1 MKIRNI
7 DLGDKPVLLAP
18 MEDVT
23 DPAFRLLCK
32 EFGADMVY
40 TEFVSSDA
48 LIRSVG
54 KTMLKLNISDAE
66 RPVAIQIYGKDTDTM
81 VEAARI
87 VEQANP
93 DILDLNFGCPVKRVA
108 GKGAGSGMLQ
118 NVPKMLE
125 ITKAVVDAVKIPV
138 TVKTRLGWDAEHKI
152 IVELAEQLQMQRS
165 NLSTLLNELVAD
177 GKMEKLPGR
186 PVHYR
191 PLMAGDT
198 PRGETSCFKILDSC
212 EGSLRPM
219 IQMAKAAILYPDH
232 SLNTLIEGPSGSGKT
247 TFGYLMYQFACE
259 NKVLPMGAPF
269 ERFSCHYYD
278 DQEEKAYSRLFGAG
292 EALEKAKGGML
303 FLDNVE
309 YLPVGCREHLL
320 DLIENDDAVL
330 RDIILVCSLQDKARA
345 SVKDAY
351 TARFSARIELQ
362 PLQNW
367 QLGER
372 FALVQQFLINEAVR
386 MKRTVR
392 VNAELLHCLCL
403 YRCENNVKQFKND
416 IRLGCANA
424 YLRAFHA
431 DEKEELPL
439 YLNDFPSGVQRGLL
453 YYKTYRKQLE
463 ELIPQGY
470 AYTFSADSMHKEN
483 CDAGQ
488 QMPEFGH
495 PPLSDSV
502 YDIIDRKGDELRQR
516 GIGEED
522 ISRIIN
528 AELEYDMKQFTSRMP
543 QSKVNRE
550 SLYKVMDRRIV
561 DGVDALLKQTSRQFN
576 RVYPESTFYGLCL
589 HLSSTLERRK
599 AVKQRLSNERILD
612 VVQNHREE
620 YAICMQFASA
630 MEKELGV
637 PMSID
642 EAVLLTLFLCEGNET
657 HKAEDGPVV
666 LIAMH
671 GDSTASSVADVV
683 NSLAGCGNTY
693 AYDMPLDKDMQ
704 QACDELKAMIQELD
718 RGQGI
723 LLLYDMGSLRTMA
736 EVISKETGVQIR
748 TVAVPGTL
756 IAVDCSRKAASAS
769 SLEELHEDAMGS
781 CRDFY
786 TNIAEPEG
794 RSHHK
799 NTPVIIT
806 LCMTGEGGAV
816 QMKSYLEKNAG
827 LNGIQVIPLSIS
839 DRKALLNE
847 VNRLREEHEIRC
859 VIGTYDPGLH
869 GIPFISVVKL
879 FETPADKL
887 DMLLTIPE
895 SDHTPVN
902 YEMIFSYL
910 SSQMPALDIKKLRKS
925 LPRALAKIK
934 RISAEGLDQNQELG
948 LFLHIACAIDR
959 LQNGEA
965 MPEKGN
971 RQGIISRNKRL
982 YNDLREIL
990 SGLEETFD
998 IRFSD
1003 DELAYMIAM
1012 VKKL

>member
-1 MKIRNI
+1 M
-7 DLGDKPVLLAP
+7 LCCGYTLLYTMGMERRMTKKEEVVSCVQRLAAAAP
-18 MEDVT
+18 EKREVGVT
-23 DPAFRLLCK
+23 
-32 EFGADMVY
+32 
-40 TEFVSSDA
+40 T
-48 LIRSVG
+48 
-54 KTMLKLNISDAE
+54 
-66 RPVAIQIYGKDTDTM
+66 Q
-81 VEAARI
+81 
-87 VEQANP
+87 
-93 DILDLNFGCPVKRVA
+93 
-108 GKGAGSGMLQ
+108 
-118 NVPKMLE
+118 
-125 ITKAVVDAVKIPV
+125 
-138 TVKTRLGWDAEHKI
+138 
-152 IVELAEQLQMQRS
+152 ELAEQLQMQRS

-470 AYTFSADSMHKEN
+470 AYTFSADS
-483 CDAGQ
+483 
-488 QMPEFGH
+488 
-495 PPLSDSV
+495 
-502 YDIIDRKGDELRQR
+502 
-516 GIGEED
+516 
-522 ISRIIN
+522 
-528 AELEYDMKQFTSRMP
+528 
-543 QSKVNRE
+543 
-550 SLYKVMDRRIV
+550 
-561 DGVDALLKQTSRQFN
+561 
-576 RVYPESTFYGLCL
+576 
-589 HLSSTLERRK
+589 
-599 AVKQRLSNERILD
+599 
-612 VVQNHREE
+612 
-620 YAICMQFASA
+620 
-630 MEKELGV
+630 
-637 PMSID
+637 
-642 EAVLLTLFLCEGNET
+642 
-657 HKAEDGPVV
+657 
-666 LIAMH
+666 
-671 GDSTASSVADVV
+671 
-683 NSLAGCGNTY
+683 
-693 AYDMPLDKDMQ
+693 
-704 QACDELKAMIQELD
+704 
-718 RGQGI
+718 
-723 LLLYDMGSLRTMA
+723 
-736 EVISKETGVQIR
+736 
-748 TVAVPGTL
+748 
-756 IAVDCSRKAASAS
+756 
-769 SLEELHEDAMGS
+769 
-781 CRDFY
+781 
-786 TNIAEPEG
+786 
-794 RSHHK
+794 
-799 NTPVIIT
+799 IIT

-816 QMKSYLEKNAG
+816 QMKNYLEKNAG

>member
-1 MKIRNI
+1 MTKKEEVLACVQWLITTVP
-7 DLGDKPVLLAP
+7 DKR
-18 MEDVT
+18 ET
-23 DPAFRLLCK
+23 
-32 EFGADMVY
+32 GA
-40 TEFVSSDA
+40 TTQE
-48 LIRSVG
+48 I
-54 KTMLKLNISDAE
+54 AE
-66 RPVAIQIYGKDTDTM
+66 
-81 VEAARI
+81 
-87 VEQANP
+87 
-93 DILDLNFGCPVKRVA
+93 
-108 GKGAGSGMLQ
+108 
-118 NVPKMLE
+118 KM
-125 ITKAVVDAVKIPV
+125 
-138 TVKTRLGWDAEHKI
+138 
-152 IVELAEQLQMQRS
+152 QMQRS
-165 NLSTLLNELVAD
+165 NISTLLNELVQE
-177 GKMEKLPGR
+177 GKLEKLSGR
-186 PVHYR
+186 PVCYR
-191 PLMAGDT
+191 PCNLPHT
-198 PRGETSCFKILDSC
+198 VQKETSCFKVLAGC
-212 EGSLRPM
+212 EGCLKPM
-219 IQMAKAAILYPDH
+219 IQLAKAAILYPEH
-232 SLNTLIEGPSGSGKT
+232 SLNTLIVGAAGVGKT
-247 TFGYLMYQFACE
+247 TFAYLMYQFAQE
-259 NKVLPMGAPF
+259 NDVIAQQAPF
-269 ERFSCHYYD
+269 ERFSCHLSEG
-278 DQEEKAYSRLFGAG
+278 QEKEVGQRLFGPDGAMQH
-292 EALEKAKGGML
+292 AAGGML
-303 FLDNVE
+303 FIDSVDN
-309 YLPVGCREHLL
+309 LSSSLRERLL
-320 DLIENDDAVL
+320 DMIDSDGQELQKVVLI
-330 RDIILVCSLQDKARA
+330 CSASEKARPVILD
-345 SVKDAY
+345 SL
-351 TARFSARIELQ
+351 TAHFSARVEL
-362 PLQNW
+362 PSLQAHSIA
-367 QLGER
+367 ER
-372 FALVQQFLINEAVR
+372 FALVRQFLTDEAVR
-386 MKRTVR
+386 MKRGIR
-392 VNAELLHCLCL
+392 VNAELLHSLCL
-403 YRCENNVKQFKND
+403 YRCENNIKQLRND

-424 YLRAFHA
+424 YVHAFNSA
-431 DEKEELPL
+431 EKELTL
-439 YLNDFPSGVQRGLL
+439 YLNDFPAGVSHGLL
-453 YYKTYRKQLE
+453 YYKKYRDELE
-463 ELIPQGY
+463 ALIPQEY
-470 AYTFSADSMHKEN
+470 VYTFSEDTMRKEN
-483 CDAGQ
+483 LREPSLPEIGH
-488 QMPEFGH
+488 QM
-495 PPLSDSV
+495 LNASV
-502 YDIIDRKGDELRQR
+502 YDTIDRKAEELRGR
-516 GIGEED
+516 GIGDED
-522 ISRIIN
+522 IGHIIN
-528 AELEYDMKQFTSRMP
+528 AELEYDMKQFANRIT
-543 QSKVNRE
+543 QSKVSRE
-550 SLYKVMDRRIV
+550 SLCKVMDRRIV
-561 DGVDALLKQTSRQFN
+561 DMVDAMLKEAAARFN
-576 RVYPESTFYGLCL
+576 KVYPETTFYGLCL
-589 HLSSTLERRK
+589 HLSSTIERGASSRHN
-599 AVKQRLSNERILD
+599 LSNERILD
-612 VVQNHREE
+612 VVEKCREE
-620 YAICMQFASA
+620 YALCMRFASA
-630 MEKELGV
+630 IEQEFDIRL
-637 PMSID
+637 SID
-642 EAVLLTLFLCEGNET
+642 EAVFMTMFLCDPSLYRKSEN
-657 HKAEDGPVV
+657 GPVV
-666 LIAMH
+666 LVAMH
-671 GDSTASSVADVV
+671 GDSTASSMVDVV
-683 NSLAGCGNTY
+683 NSLAGCGNAY

-704 QACDELKAMIQELD
+704 QAYDELKAAVQELN

-736 EVISKETGVQIR
+736 ELISKETGVQIR

-816 QMKSYLEKNAG
+816 QMKSYLEKHAG

-859 VIGTYDPGLH
+859 IIGTYDPGMH

>member
-1 MKIRNI
+1 
-7 DLGDKPVLLAP
+7 
-18 MEDVT
+18 
-23 DPAFRLLCK
+23 
-32 EFGADMVY
+32 
-40 TEFVSSDA
+40 
-48 LIRSVG
+48 
-54 KTMLKLNISDAE
+54 
-66 RPVAIQIYGKDTDTM
+66 
-81 VEAARI
+81 
-87 VEQANP
+87 
-93 DILDLNFGCPVKRVA
+93 
-108 GKGAGSGMLQ
+108 
-118 NVPKMLE
+118 
-125 ITKAVVDAVKIPV
+125 
-138 TVKTRLGWDAEHKI
+138 
-152 IVELAEQLQMQRS
+152 
-165 NLSTLLNELVAD
+165 
-177 GKMEKLPGR
+177 
-186 PVHYR
+186 
-191 PLMAGDT
+191 
-198 PRGETSCFKILDSC
+198 
-212 EGSLRPM
+212 
-219 IQMAKAAILYPDH
+219 
-232 SLNTLIEGPSGSGKT
+232 
-247 TFGYLMYQFACE
+247 
-259 NKVLPMGAPF
+259 
-269 ERFSCHYYD
+269 
-278 DQEEKAYSRLFGAG
+278 
-292 EALEKAKGGML
+292 
-303 FLDNVE
+303 
-309 YLPVGCREHLL
+309 
-320 DLIENDDAVL
+320 
-330 RDIILVCSLQDKARA
+330 
-345 SVKDAY
+345 
-351 TARFSARIELQ
+351 
-362 PLQNW
+362 
-367 QLGER
+367 
-372 FALVQQFLINEAVR
+372 
-386 MKRTVR
+386 
-392 VNAELLHCLCL
+392 
-403 YRCENNVKQFKND
+403 
-416 IRLGCANA
+416 
-424 YLRAFHA
+424 
-431 DEKEELPL
+431 
-439 YLNDFPSGVQRGLL
+439 
-453 YYKTYRKQLE
+453 
-463 ELIPQGY
+463 
-470 AYTFSADSMHKEN
+470 
-483 CDAGQ
+483 
-488 QMPEFGH
+488 
-495 PPLSDSV
+495 
-502 YDIIDRKGDELRQR
+502 
-516 GIGEED
+516 
-522 ISRIIN
+522 
-528 AELEYDMKQFTSRMP
+528 
-543 QSKVNRE
+543 
-550 SLYKVMDRRIV
+550 
-561 DGVDALLKQTSRQFN
+561 
-576 RVYPESTFYGLCL
+576 
-589 HLSSTLERRK
+589 
-599 AVKQRLSNERILD
+599 
-612 VVQNHREE
+612 
-620 YAICMQFASA
+620 

-693 AYDMPLDKDMQ
+693 AYDMPLDK
-704 QACDELKAMIQELD
+704 AMIQELD

-769 SLEELHEDAMGS
+769 SLEGLHEDAMGS

-816 QMKSYLEKNAG
+816 QMKNYLEKNAG

>member
-1 MKIRNI
+1 MTKKEEVLACVQWLITTVP
-7 DLGDKPVLLAP
+7 DKR
-18 MEDVT
+18 ET
-23 DPAFRLLCK
+23 
-32 EFGADMVY
+32 GA
-40 TEFVSSDA
+40 TTQE
-48 LIRSVG
+48 I
-54 KTMLKLNISDAE
+54 AE
-66 RPVAIQIYGKDTDTM
+66 
-81 VEAARI
+81 
-87 VEQANP
+87 
-93 DILDLNFGCPVKRVA
+93 
-108 GKGAGSGMLQ
+108 
-118 NVPKMLE
+118 KM
-125 ITKAVVDAVKIPV
+125 
-138 TVKTRLGWDAEHKI
+138 
-152 IVELAEQLQMQRS
+152 QMQRS
-165 NLSTLLNELVAD
+165 NISTLLNELVQE
-177 GKMEKLPGR
+177 GKLEKLSGR
-186 PVHYR
+186 PVCYR
-191 PLMAGDT
+191 PCNLPHT
-198 PRGETSCFKILDSC
+198 VQKETSCFKVLAGC
-212 EGSLRPM
+212 EGCLKPM
-219 IQMAKAAILYPDH
+219 IQLAKAAILYPEH
-232 SLNTLIEGPSGSGKT
+232 SLNTLIVGAAGVGKT
-247 TFGYLMYQFACE
+247 TFAYLMYQFAQE
-259 NKVLPMGAPF
+259 NDVIAQQAPF
-269 ERFSCHYYD
+269 ERFSCHLSEG
-278 DQEEKAYSRLFGAG
+278 QEKEVGQRLFGPDGAMQH
-292 EALEKAKGGML
+292 AAGGML
-303 FLDNVE
+303 FIDSVDN
-309 YLPVGCREHLL
+309 LSSSLRERLL
-320 DLIENDDAVL
+320 DMIDSDGQELQKVVLI
-330 RDIILVCSLQDKARA
+330 CSASEKARPVILD
-345 SVKDAY
+345 SL
-351 TARFSARIELQ
+351 TAHFSARVEL
-362 PLQNW
+362 PSLQAHSIA
-367 QLGER
+367 ER
-372 FALVQQFLINEAVR
+372 FALVRQFLTDEAVR
-386 MKRTVR
+386 MKRGIR
-392 VNAELLHCLCL
+392 VNAELLHSLCL
-403 YRCENNVKQFKND
+403 YRCENNIKQLRND

-424 YLRAFHA
+424 YVHAFNSA
-431 DEKEELPL
+431 EKELIL
-439 YLNDFPSGVQRGLL
+439 YLNDFPSGVSHGLL
-453 YYKTYRKQLE
+453 YYKKYRDELE
-463 ELIPQGY
+463 AQIPQEY
-470 AYTFSADSMHKEN
+470 VYTFSEDTMRKEN
-483 CDAGQ
+483 LRETSLPEIGH
-488 QMPEFGH
+488 QM
-495 PPLSDSV
+495 LNASV
-502 YDIIDRKGDELRQR
+502 YDTIDRKAEELRGR
-516 GIGEED
+516 GIGDED
-522 ISRIIN
+522 IGHIIN
-528 AELEYDMKQFTSRMP
+528 AELEYDMKQFANRIT
-543 QSKVNRE
+543 QSKVSRE
-550 SLYKVMDRRIV
+550 SLCKVMDRRIV
-561 DGVDALLKQTSRQFN
+561 DMVDAMLKEAAARFN
-576 RVYPESTFYGLCL
+576 KVYPETTFYGLCL
-589 HLSSTLERRK
+589 HLSSTIERGASSRHN
-599 AVKQRLSNERILD
+599 LSNERILD
-612 VVQNHREE
+612 VVEKCREE
-620 YAICMQFASA
+620 YALCMRFASA
-630 MEKELGV
+630 IEQEFDIRL
-637 PMSID
+637 SID
-642 EAVLLTLFLCEGNET
+642 EAVFMTMFLCDPSLYRKSEN
-657 HKAEDGPVV
+657 GPVV
-666 LIAMH
+666 LVAMH
-671 GDSTASSVADVV
+671 GDSTASSMVDVV
-683 NSLAGCGNTY
+683 NSLAGCGNAY

-704 QACDELKAMIQELD
+704 QAYDELKAAVQELD

-816 QMKSYLEKNAG
+816 QMKNYLEKNAG

-925 LPRALAKIK
+925 LPRALAQIK

>member
-1 MKIRNI
+1 M
-7 DLGDKPVLLAP
+7 LCCGYTLLYTMGMERRMTKKEEVVSCVQRLAAAAP
-18 MEDVT
+18 EKREVGVT
-23 DPAFRLLCK
+23 
-32 EFGADMVY
+32 
-40 TEFVSSDA
+40 T
-48 LIRSVG
+48 
-54 KTMLKLNISDAE
+54 
-66 RPVAIQIYGKDTDTM
+66 Q
-81 VEAARI
+81 
-87 VEQANP
+87 
-93 DILDLNFGCPVKRVA
+93 
-108 GKGAGSGMLQ
+108 
-118 NVPKMLE
+118 
-125 ITKAVVDAVKIPV
+125 
-138 TVKTRLGWDAEHKI
+138 
-152 IVELAEQLQMQRS
+152 ELAEQLQMQRS

-278 DQEEKAYSRLFGAG
+278 DQEEKAYNRLFGAG

-599 AVKQRLSNERILD
+599 AAKQRLSNERILD

-620 YAICMQFASA
+620 YAVCMQFASA

-642 EAVLLTLFLCEGNET
+642 EAVLLTLFLCEDNET

-666 LIAMH
+666 LVAMH
-671 GDSTASSVADVV
+671 GDSTASSMVDVV
-683 NSLAGCGNTY
+683 NSLAGCGNAY

-704 QACDELKAMIQELD
+704 QAYDELKAAVQELN

-723 LLLYDMGSLRTMA
+723 LLVYDMGSLRTMA
-736 EVISKETGVQIR
+736 EIITKETGVPIR
-748 TVAVPGTL
+748 TVALPGTL
-756 IAVDCSRKAASAS
+756 IAVDCARKANSCS
-769 SLEELHEDAMGS
+769 SLDELQEGAMES

-786 TNIAEPEG
+786 TQIAEPSG
-794 RSHHK
+794 RAHRSK
-799 NTPVIIT
+799 VIIT

-816 QMKSYLEKNAG
+816 QMKHYLEKNAAM
-827 LNGIQVIPLSIS
+827 NDTDIIPLAVD
-839 DRKALLNE
+839 DRKALLTEINHLKE
-847 VNRLREEHEIRC
+847 NHEIVC
-859 VIGTYDPGLH
+859 VVGTYDPGLYN
-869 GIPFISVVKL
+869 IPFISVVQL
-879 FETPADKL
+879 FETPVDKL
-887 DMLLTIPE
+887 DILLTMPE
-895 SDHTPVN
+895 EERTKVN
-902 YEMIFSYL
+902 YEMIYAYL
-910 SSQMPALDIKKLRKS
+910 AEQMPGFDVKKLRRC
-925 LPRALAKIK
+925 LPKAMAQLKKAVQ
-934 RISAEGLDQNQELG
+934 GLTQDQELG
-948 LFLHIACAIDR
+948 LFLHISCAVERIR
-959 LQNGEA
+959 KGEN
-965 MPEKGN
+965 MPEKTN
-971 RQGIISRNKRL
+971 RQAIISRNKRL
-982 YNDLREIL
+982 YNDLHDIL
-990 SGLEETFD
+990 WGVEDTFG
-998 IRFSD
+998 IQFSD
-1003 DELAYMIAM
+1003 DELAYIIGI

>member
-198 PRGETSCFKILDSC
+198 PRSETSCFKILDSC

-453 YYKTYRKQLE
+453 YYKTYCKQLE

-599 AVKQRLSNERILD
+599 AAKQRLSNERILD

-620 YAICMQFASA
+620 YAVCMQFASA

-704 QACDELKAMIQELD
+704 QACDALKAMIQELD

-736 EVISKETGVQIR
+736 ELISKETGVQIR

-816 QMKSYLEKNAG
+816 QMKNYLEKNAG